1 MQKKEIT
8 NFFVYS
14 LIRLVRFALMK
25 LLTLGI
31 INVNIAS
38 ALA

>member
-1 MQKKEIT
+1 MK
-8 NFFVYS
+8 FVYFLFS
-14 LIRLVRFALMK
+14 RLFNASHFMK